1 MIKILD
7 NLIDQLPAIL
17 LAIVTLFFLWG
28 LGYLILADMEDSAVF
43 KEQCVSAGN
52 QYVKGSCVK

>member
-7 NLIDQLPAIL
+7 NIIDQLPAIL

-28 LGYLILADMEDSAVF
+28 LGYLILADMEDKKVF
-43 KEQCVSAGN
+43 REQCVAAGN